1 MNGISLRDRFFR
13 ERLIPPIS
21 QVLWMISSVFCLF
34 MIYNILTVFIH
45 LTDRKSTNGEILS
58 YVELPGTDRFH
69 PKIRFSDT
77 NGNLFEFVDGNG
89 ATAPLYL
96 IGTIVQVDY
105 DPKNPRI
112 AEMTTLYYRWGSTIG
127 IFFLVVTFWILGS
140 RFTYK
145 VQA

>member
-1 MNGISLRDRFFR
+1 MT
-13 ERLIPPIS
+13 
-21 QVLWMISSVFCLF
+21 
-34 MIYNILTVFIH
+34 YNILTVFIH

-127 IFFLVVTFWILGS
+127 LFFLMMIFWVLGS
-140 RFTYK
+140 RLQEFILR
-145 VQA
+145 

>member
-1 MNGISLRDRFFR
+1 MNGFSMRDRFFR
-13 ERLIPPIS
+13 ERLVPPIS
-21 QVLWMISSVFCLF
+21 QVLWMISGVFCLF
-34 MIYNILTVFIH
+34 MTYNILTVFIH

-127 IFFLVVTFWILGS
+127 LFFLMMIFWVLGS

-145 VQA
+145 VHV

>member
-1 MNGISLRDRFFR
+1 MSRFSMRDRFFG
-13 ERLIPPIS
+13 ERLVPPIS
-21 QVLWMISSVFCLF
+21 QVLWMISGVFCIF
-34 MIYNILTVFIH
+34 MMYNVLTVFIH

>member
-1 MNGISLRDRFFR
+1 MSRFSMRERFFG
-13 ERLIPPIS
+13 ERLVPPIS
-21 QVLWMISSVFCLF
+21 QVLWMISGVFCIF
-34 MIYNILTVFIH
+34 MMYNILTVFIH

-69 PKIRFSDT
+69 PKIRFSDA
-77 NGNLFEFVDGNG
+77 NGNLHEFVDSNG

-127 IFFLVVTFWILGS
+127 LFFLMMIFWVLGS

-145 VQA
+145 VHV